1 MNALREAIK
10 EQQAQS
16 LLQMER
22 DSALYDELSRLNNEL
37 ANMQRELAKKNAE
50 LEQLNQEKNRFLGM
64 AAHDL
69 RTPLGIVLTYSEFLA
84 DEVGQELAEEQQEFL
99 TVIRQSSEFMLKLVD
114 DLLDISNIEA
124 GRLSLDLQPAD
135 LAALVERSVALNNVL
150 SAKKSVIIS
159 FESAGDLP
167 KVVLDAAKFEQVLNN
182 LLSNAVKFSPPG
194 AHVRVRLARRGD
206 EVVLSVADQGPGI
219 PAAELDRLFKPF
231 VRGKARGTA
240 GEKSTGLG
248 LTIARRVVEGH
259 GGRIWAE
266 SEEGRGSTF
275 YVALPLHHSSDN

>member
-1 MNALREAIK
+1 
-10 EQQAQS
+10 
-16 LLQMER
+16 
-22 DSALYDELSRLNNEL
+22 
-37 ANMQRELAKKNAE
+37 
-50 LEQLNQEKNRFLGM
+50 
-64 AAHDL
+64 
-69 RTPLGIVLTYSEFLA
+69 
-84 DEVGQELAEEQQEFL
+84 
-99 TVIRQSSEFMLKLVD
+99 
-114 DLLDISNIEA
+114 
-124 GRLSLDLQPAD
+124 
-135 LAALVERSVALNNVL
+135 LVERSVALNNVL

-167 KVVLDAAKFEQVLNN
+167 KVVLDAAKFGQVLNN